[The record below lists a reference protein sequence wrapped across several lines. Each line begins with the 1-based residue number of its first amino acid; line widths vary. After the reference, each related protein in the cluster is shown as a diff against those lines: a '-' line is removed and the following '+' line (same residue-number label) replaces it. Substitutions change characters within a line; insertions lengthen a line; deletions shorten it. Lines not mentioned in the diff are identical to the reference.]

1 MGDFW
6 VFGYGSLIWNPG
18 FEVVESHPARLFGLH
33 RSLCIYSWVHR
44 GTRQFPGL
52 VLGLDKGGSCSGMAF
67 KVHSKNREPVIE
79 YLRERELVTKVYK
92 ESWRQIKF
100 KSGSSEQALTF
111 VVDRSSPQYSG
122 LLDIEKQIEIVSS
135 AKGNSGPNNEYLL
148 KTVEHLKSISI
159 RDHSLES
166 IANIIIHD
174 Q

>member
-18 FEVVESHPARLFGLH
+18 FEVVESHPAKLFGLH

-44 GTRQFPGL
+44 GTRQSPGL

-67 KVHSKNREPVIE
+67 RVHSSNRESVIE
-79 YLRERELVTKVYK
+79 YLRQRELVTNVYR

-100 KSGSSEQALTF
+100 KSGASEQALTF

-122 LLDIEKQIEIVSS
+122 ALAVERQAEIVSS
-135 AKGNSGPNNEYLL
+135 AVGNSGPNNEYLL
-148 KTVEHLKSISI
+148 KTVDHLKSISI
-159 RDHSLES
+159 RDHHLES

>member
-18 FEVVESHPARLFGLH
+18 FEVIESHPARLFGLH

-44 GTRQFPGL
+44 GTRQSPGL

-67 KVHSKNREPVIE
+67 KVHAKNRDSVIK
-79 YLRERELVTKVYK
+79 YLRERELVTSVYK
-92 ESWRQIKF
+92 ECWRQIKF
-100 KSGSSEQALTF
+100 RSGSSEKALTYI
-111 VVDRSSPQYSG
+111 VDRSSPQYSG
-122 LLDIEKQIEIVSS
+122 LLDLEKQIEIVSS

-159 RDHSLES
+159 RDHNLES
-166 IANIIIHD
+166 IANTIIHH